1 MNGRGGWDGDMPNSP
16 GSARGGIPP
25 VEDAAYEA
33 LLAGSLR
40 PADTG
45 EGLRPLAEAVAALT
59 VAPSAR
65 EAAGEADA
73 RAAYRAGFVRP
84 SRPAP
89 GRPPAQAHA
98 RLGARRQAGGGGGRD
113 RRWPDRRGL
122 RERAARPGAELR
134 APHRGRARAAR
145 GRACGAASHPG
156 RAGAVRP
163 GGQPRWPHA
172 VRGAF
177 AQPGWP
183 LLREAGQSPDPPP
196 SHPSHPSHPAHP
208 GHPSHPSPP
217 QATSASSHPRS
228 PAAARGTAGTDGPHG
243 AERFRGRHPPAA
255 DSRGAGTRPRIGPGA
270 CRRPVP

>member
-1 MNGRGGWDGDMPNSP
+1 MPNSP
-16 GSARGGIPP
+16 GSVRGGVPP

-40 PADTG
+40 PADAD

-59 VAPSAR
+59 VGA
-65 EAAGEADA
+65 
-73 RAAYRAGFVRP
+73 VRP
-84 SRPAP
+84 RGGGRGGRQGRLSRRVRPALP
-89 GRPPAQAHA
+89 SRAGRPPPQAGA

-145 GRACGAASHPG
+145 GLACGAASHPG

-163 GGQPRWPHA
+163 GGQPPWPHA

-183 LLREAGQSPDPPP
+183 LPREDRPVTRPTRAIPVTRPTRAIPVTRPTPATGPPATQPGTPSEDP
-196 SHPSHPSHPAHP
+196 H
-208 GHPSHPSPP
+208 G
-217 QATSASSHPRS
+217 
-228 PAAARGTAGTDGPHG
+228 PAAAAGTAHD
-243 AERFRGRHPPAA
+243 PAVRA
-255 DSRGAGTRPRIGPGA
+255 PGPG
-270 CRRPVP
+270 